1 MKKSMHLHMMLVFFV
16 FSLFASCSS
25 APKNPGDVLTLR
37 SQAEKMLEQ
46 GNREADRGNYE
57 NALVLIDES
66 KRTAILVDDPSLR
79 VRTGLSRGNILFS
92 TGQREEAFAE
102 WNAALAEAEK
112 RGTPELVSVSRV
124 HIARGNLLS
133 GGMEAKP
140 VIDQVNKE
148 LDAIKNDQLYIAF
161 SWLVIGLAQR
171 ELGSYKEAEASVR
184 RSLDVHEKG
193 LYFEQA
199 AYDWFVIASIR
210 SLAGNYDSSLE
221 ALQSAIAFD
230 RRVEN
235 SWGLAS
241 DWRAMGDVYK
251 KANKDAES
259 GEAYLRAASIFRAMG
274 NDAEAQAMEARAQ

>member
-1 MKKSMHLHMMLVFFV
+1 MVPVFLVFF
-16 FSLFASCSS
+16 LFASCSS
-25 APKNPGDVLTLR
+25 APKNPGDVFLLR
-37 SQAEKMLEQ
+37 SQAESMLEQ

-57 NALVLIDES
+57 NALLLINES
-66 KRTAILVDDPSLR
+66 KRIAILVDDPSLR
-79 VRTGLSRGNILFS
+79 VRTGLSRGNVLFNL
-92 TGQREEAFAE
+92 GQSKEAFDE
-102 WNAALAEAEK
+102 WDVALAEAEK

-133 GGMEAKP
+133 GKMEAQP

-148 LDAIKNDQLYIAF
+148 LVAIKDDQLYIAF

-171 ELGSYKEAEASVR
+171 ELGSYREAEASVT

-210 SLAGNYDSSLE
+210 SLAGNYDSSLQ

-259 GEAYLRAASIFRAMG
+259 REAYQRAASIFRAMG
-274 NDAEAQAMEARAQ
+274 NDADAQAMETRAQQ